1 MFIHE
6 KQEVRQS
13 MNTENAG
20 NKDGQ
25 NTQPE
30 SSGNNAA
37 NEDGN
42 SQDAVNVDGIN
53 AEAPEN
59 IDAVQD
65 GDDQEI
71 DWKAYADELEVKL
84 NAAEEKVN
92 EQKDSVLRAIA
103 ESENA
108 RRRSE
113 QEIDKARKFALEKFA
128 KELLNVVDNLERATL
143 AADAENEAIKPLLE
157 GIELTQKSFITT
169 FENAGLK
176 VIDPQGENFNPE
188 QHQAMSMQETDEVP
202 PNTIIAVMQKGY
214 LLNERLLR
222 PAMVMVSRGSANSV
236 DTKA

>member
-1 MFIHE
+1 
-6 KQEVRQS
+6 

-20 NKDGQ
+20 NRDEQ
-25 NTQPE
+25 NIQAE
-30 SSGNNAA
+30 SSENSATNEEGNNQ
-37 NEDGN
+37 EPVTIESSD
-42 SQDAVNVDGIN
+42 SQVKGDTH
-53 AEAPEN
+53 EN
-59 IDAVQD
+59 ITASQNNDE
-65 GDDQEI
+65 QEI
-71 DWKAYADELEVKL
+71 DWKAYADELETKL
-84 NAAEEKVN
+84 SAAEAKVD

-103 ESENA
+103 EGENA
-108 RRRSE
+108 RRRAD

-176 VIDPQGENFNPE
+176 VIDPQGESFNPE

-202 PNTIIAVMQKGY
+202 PNTVIAVMQKGY

-222 PAMVMVSRGSANSV
+222 PAMVMVSRSSANTV